1 MEKSISKSKM
11 IATAIGAVAILL
23 VTAVLIVILSNS
35 VPKIMKE
42 LSLQDKIS
50 QMLMLSFRYWD
61 DEPQPDGEKTA
72 FTVINNDIRGILD
85 EYHLGV
91 IIYSAQNLPQPQP
104 VYQLTA
110 DIPRASIDGGG
121 ISLIICTD
129 QEGGHVFGLKE
140 GTALPGNMAL
150 GVANDPKYAFMAG
163 KIIASELNAI
173 GINASLAPVVDVNNN
188 ANNPVIGLRSFSDDP
203 SLVGRLASNV
213 INGMKEYG
221 VINCAKHFPG
231 HGVLMLILTMGCQA

>member
-50 QMLMLSFRYWD
+50 QMLMLSFRYWN

-104 VYQLTA
+104 VYQFTA

-129 QEGGHVFGLKE
+129 QESGHVFRLKE
-140 GTALPGNMAL
+140 GLH
-150 GVANDPKYAFMAG
+150 F
-163 KIIASELNAI
+163 
-173 GINASLAPVVDVNNN
+173 LATW
-188 ANNPVIGLRSFSDDP
+188 RS
-203 SLVGRLASNV
+203 V
-213 INGMKEYG
+213 
-221 VINCAKHFPG
+221 
-231 HGVLMLILTMGCQA
+231 